1 MIYSMTGFGDAAAE
15 REGSRYQVEIKSLN
29 NRYFK
34 PTIKLPDVVSSL
46 EPEIES
52 ILRKRVG
59 RGSVVFAL
67 KMKSADRPA
76 APAQINVDVLR
87 AYMAQLRQAGLAVA
101 DAERLLFLP
110 GVLTSQGE
118 SDEVAAD
125 DESTDLERH
134 RPVILELT
142 QRAADKLLAMRR
154 REGDALLADLMT
166 HTRRIAEHL
175 EGVKARAGGVVEQYY
190 ARLVARVNEL
200 LAKAELKVAEQDLL
214 KEVAVFAERSDISE
228 EIHRL
233 THHVQQFE
241 QAIGGDDGEHVGRKL
256 DFIAQ
261 EMLREAN
268 TIGSKANDGEIAGH
282 IVEIK
287 GAIDR
292 LKEQVQNV
300 E

>member
-15 REGSRYQVEIKSLN
+15 REGSRYLVEIKSLN

-34 PTIKLPDVVSSL
+34 PSIRLPESISAL
-46 EPEIES
+46 EAEIES

-59 RGSVVFAL
+59 RGSIVYTL
-67 KMKSADRPA
+67 KMKA
-76 APAQINVDVLR
+76 AETRSPSQINREILHSYVT
-87 AYMAQLRQAGLAVA
+87 QLAEAGFHVT
-101 DAERLLFLP
+101 DPDRLLFLP
-110 GVLTSQGE
+110 GVLESAGD
-118 SDEVAAD
+118 SDEETRGVD
-125 DESTDLERH
+125 RH
-134 RPVILELT
+134 RRIILDLT
-142 QRAADKLLAMRR
+142 ERAADKLLAMRKQ
-154 REGDALLADLMT
+154 EGESLRQDLMA

-175 EGVKARAGGVVEQYY
+175 EGVRGRAGGVVEQYY
-190 ARLVARVNEL
+190 DKLVSRVNEL
-200 LAKAELKVAEQDLL
+200 MAKAELKVAQQDLL

-228 EIHRL
+228 ELHRL
-233 THHVQQFE
+233 AHHVQQFE
-241 QAIGGDDGEHVGRKL
+241 DAVTSDDGEHVGRKL

-268 TIGSKANDGEIAGH
+268 TIGSKANDAEIAGH

>member
-15 REGSRYQVEIKSLN
+15 RDGSRYLVEIKSLN

-34 PTIKLPDVVSSL
+34 PTIRLPESVSAL
-46 EPEIES
+46 EAEIES

-59 RGSVVFAL
+59 RGSVVFTL
-67 KMKSADRPA
+67 KMKAAESE
-76 APAQINVDVLR
+76 APAHIDADALR
-87 AYMAQLRQAGLAVA
+87 SYVGQLAQAGFNVTEP
-101 DAERLLFLP
+101 ERLLMLP
-110 GVLTSQGE
+110 GVLVSAETDEETSE
-118 SDEVAAD
+118 
-125 DESTDLERH
+125 LERH

-142 QRAADKLLAMRR
+142 QKAADKLLEMRR
-154 REGDALLADLMT
+154 REGEALLADLLL

-175 EGVKARAGGVVEQYY
+175 EGVRARSGGVVEQYY
-190 ARLVARVNEL
+190 DRLVSRVNEL
-200 LAKAELKVAEQDLL
+200 MAKAELKVDEQALL

-228 EIHRL
+228 ELHRL
-233 THHVQQFE
+233 SHHVEQFE
-241 QAIGGDDGEHVGRKL
+241 SSVRSGDGEHVGRKL

-268 TIGSKANDGEIAGH
+268 TIGSKANDAQIAGH

>member
-15 REGSRYQVEIKSLN
+15 RDGNRYLVEIKSLN

-34 PTIKLPDVVSSL
+34 PTIRLPEAVSAL
-46 EPEIES
+46 EAEIES

-59 RGSVVFAL
+59 RGSVVYTL
-67 KMKSADRPA
+67 RMKSGEMEVSAR
-76 APAQINVDVLR
+76 INTEVLR
-87 AYMAQLRQAGLAVA
+87 VYLEQLKSAGFAVA
-101 DAERLLFLP
+101 DPDRLLTLP
-110 GVLTSQGE
+110 GVLVSSELADETSE
-118 SDEVAAD
+118 AA
-125 DESTDLERH
+125 RH
-134 RPVILELT
+134 RQIVLDLT
-142 QRAADKLLAMRR
+142 QQAADKLLAMRL
-154 REGDALLADLMT
+154 REGEALLGDLLL
-166 HTRRIAEHL
+166 HTQRIAGHL
-175 EGVKARAGGVVEQYY
+175 EGVRSRAGGVVEQYY
-190 ARLVARVNEL
+190 DRLVSRVNEL
-200 LAKAELKVAEQDLL
+200 MAKAELKVSEQDLL

-228 EIHRL
+228 ELARL
-233 THHVQQFE
+233 AHHVQQFE
-241 QAIGGDDGEHVGRKL
+241 DAVRDENGEHVGRKL

-268 TIGSKANDGEIAGH
+268 TIGSKANDAEIAGH

>member
-15 REGSRYQVEIKSLN
+15 RDGSRYLVEIKSLN

-34 PTIKLPDVVSSL
+34 PTIRLPEAVSAL
-46 EPEIES
+46 EAEIES
-52 ILRKRVG
+52 VLRKRIG
-59 RGSVVFAL
+59 RGSVVYTL
-67 KMKSADRPA
+67 KMKSAESD
-76 APAQINVDVLR
+76 APSRINTDALR
-87 AYMAQLRQAGLAVA
+87 SYVEQLSGAGFRVSEP
-101 DAERLLFLP
+101 DRLLTLP
-110 GVLTSQGE
+110 GVIRSGEMEDQTS
-118 SDEVAAD
+118 EVA
-125 DESTDLERH
+125 RH
-134 RPVILELT
+134 REIVLDLT
-142 QRAADKLLAMRR
+142 RQAVQKLLDMRG
-154 REGDALLADLMT
+154 REGEALLDDLLL

-175 EGVKARAGGVVEQYY
+175 EGVRARAGGVVEQYY
-190 ARLVARVNEL
+190 DRLVARVNEL
-200 LAKAELKVAEQDLL
+200 MARAQLKVSEQDLL

-228 EIHRL
+228 ELARL
-233 THHVQQFE
+233 AHHVQQFE
-241 QAIGGDDGEHVGRKL
+241 DAVREENGAHVGRKL

-268 TIGSKANDGEIAGH
+268 TIGSKANDADVAGH

>member
-15 REGSRYQVEIKSLN
+15 RDGSRYLVEIKSLN

-34 PTIKLPDVVSSL
+34 PTIRLPDAVSAV

-59 RGSVVFAL
+59 RGSVVYTL
-67 KMKSADRPA
+67 KLKSAETEASARISPET
-76 APAQINVDVLR
+76 LR
-87 AYMAQLRQAGLAVA
+87 GYIKQLSDAGLPAG
-101 DAERLLFLP
+101 DPHSLLMLP
-110 GVLTSQGE
+110 GVLVSTTDPL
-118 SDEVAAD
+118 DEAAQ
-125 DESTDLERH
+125 LQRH
-134 RPVILELT
+134 RSVILELT
-142 QRAADKLLAMRR
+142 GQAADKLLVMRR
-154 REGDALLADLMT
+154 REGEALLGDLLA
-166 HTRRIAEHL
+166 HTRRIAQHL
-175 EGVKARAGGVVEQYY
+175 EGVRARAGGVVEQYY
-190 ARLVARVNEL
+190 DRLISRVNEL
-200 LAKAELKVAEQDLL
+200 MAKAELKVAQQDLL

-228 EIHRL
+228 ELHRL
-233 THHVQQFE
+233 AHHVQQFE
-241 QAIGGDDGEHVGRKL
+241 DSVNSEDGEHVGRKL

-268 TIGSKANDGEIAGH
+268 TIGSKANDAEIAGH

>member
-15 REGSRYQVEIKSLN
+15 REGSRYLVEIKSLN

-34 PTIKLPDVVSSL
+34 PTIRLPDSVSAL
-46 EPEIES
+46 EAEIES

-59 RGSVVFAL
+59 RGSVVYTL
-67 KMKSADRPA
+67 KMKAAESETPA
-76 APAQINVDVLR
+76 RLNREVLHS
-87 AYMAQLRQAGLAVA
+87 YVSQLA
-101 DAERLLFLP
+101 DAGFAVTDPDRLLFLP
-110 GVLTSQGE
+110 GVLSGPNDAE
-118 SDEVAAD
+118 AGGV
-125 DESTDLERH
+125 ERH
-134 RPVILELT
+134 RSIVLELT
-142 QRAADKLLAMRR
+142 QQAADKLLAMRR
-154 REGDALLADLMT
+154 LEGASLREDLML

-175 EGVKARAGGVVEQYY
+175 DGVRSRAGGVVEQYY
-190 ARLVARVNEL
+190 DRLVARVNEL
-200 LAKAELKVAEQDLL
+200 MAKAELKVAQQDLL

-228 EIHRL
+228 ELHRL
-233 THHVQQFE
+233 AHHVQQFE
-241 QAIGGDDGEHVGRKL
+241 DSITSDDGEHVGRKL

-268 TIGSKANDGEIAGH
+268 TIGSKANDAEIAGH

>member
-15 REGSRYQVEIKSLN
+15 RDGSRYLVEIKSLN

-34 PTIKLPDVVSSL
+34 PTIRLPEAVSAL

-59 RGSVVFAL
+59 RGSVVFSL
-67 KMKSADRPA
+67 KMKSAEA
-76 APAQINVDVLR
+76 EAPARVDSDVLR
-87 AYMAQLRQAGLAVA
+87 SYMDQLARAGLPAGGP
-101 DAERLLFLP
+101 EGLLMLP
-110 GVLTSQGE
+110 GVLVS
-118 SDEVAAD
+118 A
-125 DESTDLERH
+125 TDLLDEAAELARH
-134 RPVILELT
+134 RDVILELT
-142 QRAADKLLAMRR
+142 SQAADKLLAMRR
-154 REGDALLADLMT
+154 REGEALLGDLLA
-166 HTRRIAEHL
+166 HTRRIAWHL
-175 EGVKARAGGVVEQYY
+175 EGVRSRAGGVVEQYY
-190 ARLVARVNEL
+190 DRLVARVNEL
-200 LAKAELKVAEQDLL
+200 MAKAELEVSQHELL

-228 EIHRL
+228 ELHRL
-233 THHVQQFE
+233 AHHVQQFE
-241 QAIGGDDGEHVGRKL
+241 DSVNGEDGEHVGRKL

-268 TIGSKANDGEIAGH
+268 TIGSKANDAEIVGH

>member
-15 REGSRYQVEIKSLN
+15 REGSRYLVEIKSLN

-34 PTIKLPDVVSSL
+34 PSIRLPDAVSAL
-46 EPEIES
+46 EAEIES

-59 RGSVVFAL
+59 RGSIVYTL
-67 KMKSADRPA
+67 KMKA
-76 APAQINVDVLR
+76 AETRSPSQINRGVLHS
-87 AYMAQLRQAGLAVA
+87 YVTQLAEAGFQVT
-101 DAERLLFLP
+101 DPDRLLFLP
-110 GVLTSQGE
+110 GVLE
-118 SDEVAAD
+118 SAGDNDEETNGVG
-125 DESTDLERH
+125 RH
-134 RPVILELT
+134 RRTILDLT
-142 QRAADKLLAMRR
+142 ERAADKLLAMRKQ
-154 REGDALLADLMT
+154 EGESLRQDLMA

-175 EGVKARAGGVVEQYY
+175 EGVRGRAGGVVEQYY
-190 ARLVARVNEL
+190 DKLVARVNEL
-200 LAKAELKVAEQDLL
+200 MAKAELKVAQQDLL

-228 EIHRL
+228 ELHRL
-233 THHVQQFE
+233 AHHVQQFE
-241 QAIGGDDGEHVGRKL
+241 EAITSDDGEHVGRKL

-268 TIGSKANDGEIAGH
+268 TIGSKANDAEIAGH